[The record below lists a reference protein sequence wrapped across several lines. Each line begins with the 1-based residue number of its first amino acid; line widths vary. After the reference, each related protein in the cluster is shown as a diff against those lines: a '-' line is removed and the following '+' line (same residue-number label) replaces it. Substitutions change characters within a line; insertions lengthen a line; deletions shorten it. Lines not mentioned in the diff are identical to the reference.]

1 MFEQPWPW
9 EKFTVVNVFRIN
21 PFTTSPQKVVVPD
34 GPACGVS
41 GINVT
46 VVVTTAPVFSCTL
59 LTKPFIDNVGFPGGD
74 TTEDREPVVISPP
87 LQPNRANSDSTQMVL
102 IGSPFEWPLGDLEKP
117 KHRVA

>member
-9 EKFTVVNVFRIN
+9 EKFTVVNVFRTN

-34 GPACGVS
+34 GPACCVS

-46 VVVTTAPVFSCTL
+46 VVVTTAPAFSCTL
-59 LTKPFIDNVGFPGGD
+59 LTKPLIDNVAFPAGD

-102 IGSPFEWPLGDLEKP
+102 IGSPFDWPWEISRNR